1 MKGAE
6 GKMKKI
12 ILPILLL
19 VILQLSCKEDGI
31 TPPPKNNLPG
41 WQEDIPWPSLDANPW
56 PIHHGDAQFT
66 GRSKYA
72 GPQLGQVEWMIELP
86 TTHLS
91 NDSFLSPVIGADS
104 TIYFVSY
111 KDTASPGSFLYALR
125 FDGSIKWTFPLPS
138 PTQKNSSPPVL
149 ASDGT
154 IYVATWGDKL
164 YAVNPDGTMKWEV
177 SFAAS
182 TGIRS
187 MMNLDKEGN
196 LYAFAHNGVLYKF
209 SKAGDTIWSLTLDD
223 FGSSSSAVVFSPDGN
238 TMYITGR
245 KLFAVSTDGVLL
257 WNYDFGTGTDTWLS
271 TPMVNTQGIIYL
283 YTGLER
289 LTPSGELIPGFEW
302 WTDSTNLIPTI
313 IDPTI
318 DKKGNVVIGTDLEI
332 FSVDYKGAFR
342 WRKPHDM
349 RYGISLLSDLD
360 GMTYFLTLDNNLTKI
375 DSLGNEIWQL
385 QLDGQYLYSPAIF
398 NQRMFLGTVRGT
410 KKYFYSIK

>member
-1 MKGAE
+1 
-6 GKMKKI
+6 MKKI

-19 VILQLSCKEDGI
+19 LILQLSCKDNGV
-31 TPPPKNNLPG
+31 TPPPKVNPPG

-86 TTHLS
+86 TTNLTH
-91 NDSFLSPVIGADS
+91 DSFLSPVVGDS

-164 YAVNPDGTMKWEV
+164 FAVNPDGTMKWEV
-177 SFAAS
+177 TFAQS
-182 TGIRS
+182 TGIYS

-209 SKAGDTIWSLTLDD
+209 SKTGETVWSLTLDD

-238 TMYITGR
+238 TMYVTNDE
-245 KLFAVSTDGVLL
+245 LYAVSLNGELKWRSNIGSVI
-257 WNYDFGTGTDTWLS
+257 DFLFS
-271 TPMVNTQGIIYL
+271 TPLVDVSGIIHVQS
-283 YTGLER
+283 GFSKINSIGER
-289 LTPSGELIPGFEW
+289 LPYYGIP
-302 WTDSTNLIPTI
+302 DSLQLVPDY

-318 DKKGNVVIGTDLEI
+318 DKKGNAIL
-332 FSVDYKGAFR
+332 GASNHLISFTHLGEFR
-342 WRKPHDM
+342 WSKS
-349 RYGISLLSDLD
+349 YALNAFFSLISDVN
-360 GMTYFLTLDNNLTKI
+360 GCIYFLFDGNKI
-375 DSLGNEIWQL
+375 GAVDSLGNEKWQL
-385 QLDGQYLYSPAIF
+385 QLDGQSLYSPAISSEG
-398 NQRMFLGTVRGT
+398 RIYLGTVRGT

>member
-1 MKGAE
+1 
-6 GKMKKI
+6 MKKI

-19 VILQLSCKEDGI
+19 LILQLSCKDNGVN
-31 TPPPKNNLPG
+31 PPPKNNPPG

-86 TTHLS
+86 TTNLTH
-91 NDSFLSPVIGADS
+91 DSFLSPVVGDS

-164 YAVNPDGTMKWEV
+164 FAVNPDGTMKWEV
-177 SFAAS
+177 TFAQS
-182 TGIRS
+182 TGIYS

-238 TMYITGR
+238 TMYITGK
-245 KLFAVSTDGVLL
+245 KLFAVSTSGELK
-257 WNYDFGTGTDTWLS
+257 WSYQFGAGTGTWGS
-271 TPMVNTQGIIYL
+271 TPIVSSDGTIYL
-283 YTGLER
+283 GFGFVSVNPDGTIRNWPTGIVGADYID
-289 LTPSGELIPGFEW
+289 PSIDKLGNLYIGLDYELISLNHKDE
-302 WTDSTNLIPTI
+302 
-313 IDPTI
+313 
-318 DKKGNVVIGTDLEI
+318 E
-332 FSVDYKGAFR
+332 R
-342 WRKPHDM
+342 WRKP
-349 RYGISLLSDLD
+349 YNLNVFFSIISDKD
-360 GMTYFLTLDNNLTKI
+360 GKIYFFTEDNNLVKI
-375 DSLGNEIWQL
+375 DSLGNEDWRI
-385 QLDGQYLYSPAIF
+385 QLDGYVYYSPAISS
-398 NQRMFLGTVRGT
+398 NGRMFFGSVRGT